1 MTITEAI
8 ETLNKHQ
15 WRERDDW
22 QINGTFISPGDVDR
36 FDEAVVAALESIHP
50 KDAPAI
56 ASYLLL
62 REACESFVEVAEQIP
77 ESDEPVEIAFH
88 GPDPKLFY
96 RAAMNVAD
104 WRRLAELAGE
114 KAR

>member
-1 MTITEAI
+1 MILLGAERGRKSAGCQYI
-8 ETLNKHQ
+8 E
-15 WRERDDW
+15 
-22 QINGTFISPGDVDR
+22 QIP
-36 FDEAVVAALESIHP
+36 L
-50 KDAPAI
+50 DAQAI